1 MPIIVAVPPIASTPL
16 DLLNSDMAL
25 SDIAVSKFE
34 PAIGAGFFLT
44 RGRDADAF

>member
-1 MPIIVAVPPIASTPL
+1 
-16 DLLNSDMAL
+16 MAL
-25 SDIAVSKFE
+25 SDIVAFELE